1 MAWRPVED
9 AEEPGVILVDTTV
22 WVDFF
27 RGTNSAVNRILHR
40 LIDQEEDLCLTP
52 LNLTEI
58 LQGIRHEALYEETKD
73 HLLDFPVFHPDGVS
87 TFLHAAEIYR
97 ACRKR
102 GRTIRG
108 TIDCVIAAIAI
119 EYELTVLHNDRDFEH
134 IAACTRLRLFQ

>member
-1 MAWRPVED
+1 M
-9 AEEPGVILVDTTV
+9 ILVDTTV
-22 WVDFF
+22 WVEFF
-27 RGTNSAVNRILHR
+27 RGTNSPVNRTLR
-40 LIDQEEDLCLTP
+40 QLIEQEEDLCLTP

-73 HLLDFPVFHPDGVS
+73 HLLDFPVVHPDGVS

-102 GRTIRG
+102 GRTIRS

-119 EYELTVLHNDRDFEH
+119 EHELTVLHNDRDFEH
-134 IAACTRLRLFQ
+134 IAACAPLQLFQ